1 MALTDK
7 RWRAMSKKFRSDA
20 MAAIHETMEALR
32 DVEAIDKQTM
42 RGFDEA
48 CLTPIRPVKPE
59 EIKAIR
65 EKENVSQTVF
75 ANYLN
80 VTSSLVSKW
89 ERGEK
94 RPSGASLKLL
104 SPVAKRGLDAVA

>member
-1 MALTDK
+1 
-7 RWRAMSKKFRSDA
+7 MSKKYKSDA
-20 MAAIHETMEALR
+20 MAAIHETMAALY

-42 RGFDEA
+42 RHFDEA
-48 CLTPIRPVKPE
+48 CLTPIRLLKPE

-65 EKENVSQTVF
+65 EREHVSQSVF

-80 VTSSLVSKW
+80 VTTSLVSKW

-94 RPSGASLKLL
+94 KPSGASLKLL
-104 SPVAKRGLDAVA
+104 SLVAKNGLAAVA

>member
-1 MALTDK
+1 MN
-7 RWRAMSKKFRSDA
+7 KKYKSEA
-20 MAAIHETMEALR
+20 MAAIHEMMEDLHIGG
-32 DVEAIDKQTM
+32 VIDKRTM
-42 RGFDEA
+42 RRFDDA
-48 CLTPIRPVKPE
+48 CLTPVRPLTPE

-65 EKENVSQTVF
+65 EKEHVSQTVF

-104 SPVAKRGLDAVA
+104 SLVEKKGLTAVA

>member
-1 MALTDK
+1 MV
-7 RWRAMSKKFRSDA
+7 
-20 MAAIHETMEALR
+20 AIHETMEALHG
-32 DVEAIDKQTM
+32 VGAIDKQTM
-42 RGFDEA
+42 RRFDDA
-48 CLTPIRPVKPE
+48 CLTLVRPLKPR
-59 EIKAIR
+59 EIKALR
-65 EKENVSQTVF
+65 ERENVSQTVF

-104 SPVAKRGLDAVA
+104 SLVEKNGLAAVA